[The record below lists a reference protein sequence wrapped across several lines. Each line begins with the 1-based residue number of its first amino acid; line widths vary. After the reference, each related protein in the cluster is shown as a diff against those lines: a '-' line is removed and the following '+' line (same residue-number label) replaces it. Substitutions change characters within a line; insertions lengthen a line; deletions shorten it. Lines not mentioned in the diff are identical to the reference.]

1 MGPRLPFMQVPK
13 GGRREQ
19 AAAEDITKCTKASS
33 QKTRYLEPEHDK
45 DKTAMGS
52 RDGKTEL

>member
-1 MGPRLPFMQVPK
+1 MGPRLPFLQVLK
-13 GGRREQ
+13 EGRREQ
-19 AAAEDITKCTKASS
+19 AAAEDVNKHPKTSS
-33 QKTRYLEPEHDK
+33 QKTQYLESEHDE